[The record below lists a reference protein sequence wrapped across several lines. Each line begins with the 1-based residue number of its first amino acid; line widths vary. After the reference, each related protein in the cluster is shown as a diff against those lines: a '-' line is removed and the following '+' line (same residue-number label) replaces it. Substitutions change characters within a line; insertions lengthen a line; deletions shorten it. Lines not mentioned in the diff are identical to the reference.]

1 LTAAIKQTNKQTP
14 SLKSLTKMSTAPTT
28 KTQILQSPFFIT
40 PLTIQASYEKFPPKK
55 KNPTTMRNNNNNKT
69 LQIITR
75 RVESATNF
83 YI

>member
-1 LTAAIKQTNKQTP
+1 LTAAIKQTN
-14 SLKSLTKMSTAPTT
+14 SLFEEFDKNVNCTHYT
-28 KTQILQSPFFIT
+28 TQILQSPFFIT

-75 RVESATNF
+75 RVESATNL